1 VSLSIAQRLAVLA
14 ALPTTIND
22 ETVLVFEDDGGGW
35 HNDPTI
41 ESWVSFSIIP
51 GPRYLYNI
59 RSQLKETWNS
69 ETSKI
74 DDERGQ
80 INQGTLNIYI
90 CSTNK
95 WTVQTYENELAGL
108 IERTRLNLS
117 LDYEGVTT
125 GPETVTPKPLG
136 SYNDYRLKRRVYRTL
151 MEVPILYKFSVVET
165 GEIIKAI
172 ELEPWMGWP
181 IAEMDHLTL
190 RAPLLLAADMMLA
203 EDVQND
209 LDASVRLLADTPLSI
224 EASILLEAA

>member
-1 VSLSIAQRLAVLA
+1 MSLSIEQRLAVLA
-14 ALPTTIND
+14 ALPTTVND

-41 ESWVSFSIIP
+41 ESWISFSILP

-59 RSQLKETWNS
+59 RSQLSETWNADD
-69 ETSKI
+69 TQI

-95 WTVQTYENELAGL
+95 RTVQTYERELFED
-108 IERTRLNLS
+108 IERERLGLS

-125 GPETVTPKPLG
+125 GPETALARTLG
-136 SYNDYRLKRRVYRTL
+136 SYNDFRLKRRVYRTL
-151 MEVPILYKFSVVET
+151 LEVPILYKFSEIET
-165 GEIIKAI
+165 GYPIKTI

-181 IAEMDHLTL
+181 LAEMEHLTL
-190 RAPLLLAADMMLA
+190 RAPMLLKADMLLAT
-203 EDVQND
+203 
-209 LDASVRLLADTPLSI
+209 DTPLSLT
-224 EASILLEAA
+224 ASMVLAE

>member
-1 VSLSIAQRLAVLA
+1 MSLTIEQRLAVLA

-22 ETVLVFEDDGGGW
+22 EAVLVFEDDGGGW
-35 HNDPTI
+35 HHEPTI

-51 GPRYLYNI
+51 GPRYLYNV

-80 INQGTLNIYI
+80 VNQGTLNIYI

-95 WTVQTYENELAGL
+95 WTVQTYESELAGL
-108 IERTRLNLS
+108 IERTRLGLS

-125 GPETVTPKPLG
+125 GPEKADAKPLA
-136 SYNDYRLKRRVYRTL
+136 SYNDYRLKKRVYRTL
-151 MEVPILYKFSVVET
+151 LEVPILYKFSVVET

-190 RAPLLLAADMMLA
+190 RAPLLLPADMILA
-203 EDVQND
+203 EETQTDFE
-209 LDASVRLLADTPLSI
+209 ASVRLLADTPLTV
-224 EASILLEAA
+224 EASILLEA